1 MAKRTISA
9 IMGLLAILAAL
20 AAAGYAVELF
30 DDFRTFREQFW
41 LDLAAE
47 AVWCLMG
54 FVAFGIALRLLV
66 FAATRHEGRNPLLLK
81 LMLWGAGMFFPGFI
95 FTVPLTVFC
104 ASRIWGWNDRQTPDV
119 ALFASVWMFIRPP
132 FPLP

>member
-1 MAKRTISA
+1 
-9 IMGLLAILAAL
+9 
-20 AAAGYAVELF
+20 
-30 DDFRTFREQFW
+30 
-41 LDLAAE
+41 
-47 AVWCLMG
+47 MG

-119 ALFASVWMFIRPP
+119 ALFASAGLGVVSATVSVAWMLKKHHVQRTTAHKNGTYLTITLVAVEKLFLAK
-132 FPLP
+132 FAK